1 MQKVLQTYHLSIGYK
16 GQALMP
22 AIEVSLNE
30 GDIVAL
36 AGPNGSGKTTLFK
49 TLSASLKPV
58 GGEVKLFGKDLRD
71 YSPTERSS
79 LFSLV
84 LTEKPDDLFLKVFDI
99 VAAGRYPHLGLLA
112 KLKAEDEQII
122 YDSLE
127 TVGIGHLVNRNFVS
141 FSDGE
146 QQKVMITKA
155 LVQDTPLIFMDE
167 PAAFLDYPSKI
178 ELVSIM
184 HKLSREKKKTILFSS
199 HDLDLLLRHAD
210 VMWVVAPQQPLRQ
223 GTPKELVERGIID
236 EYFKPIV
243 AKEEFY
249 WMTSERPDLKTCFS
263 GDWSDIDTN
272 SLRNN
277 ENYGRN
283 VESW

>member
-1 MQKVLQTYHLSIGYK
+1 MQEVLKTSNLLIGYK

-22 AIEVSLNE
+22 AIDVSLNE

-58 GGEVKLFGKDLRD
+58 GGEVKLFGKNLRD

-141 FSDGE
+141 LSDGE
-146 QQKVMITKA
+146 QQKVMIAKA

-178 ELVSIM
+178 ELVNIM
-184 HKLSREKKKTILFSS
+184 HKLSREKHKAILFSS

-210 VMWVVAPQQPLRQ
+210 VMWVVAPQQPLHQ
-223 GTPKELVERGIID
+223 GTPKELVEQGIID

-249 WMTSERPDLKTCFS
+249 WMTSEHPDLKTCFS
-263 GDWSDIDTN
+263 GDWSNVDAKT
-272 SLRNN
+272 LR
-277 ENYGRN
+277 ENDYYGRN
-283 VESW
+283 VEL

>member
-1 MQKVLQTYHLSIGYK
+1 MLASQILIRYNPFYPRNPKLKIHVMQKVLQTYHLSIGYK

-22 AIEVSLNE
+22 AINVSLNE

-127 TVGIGHLVNRNFVS
+127 TVGISHLINRNFVS
-141 FSDGE
+141 LSDGE
-146 QQKVMITKA
+146 QQKVMIAKA

-178 ELVSIM
+178 ELVNIM
-184 HKLSREKKKTILFSS
+184 HKLSRQKHKTILFSS

-223 GTPKELVERGIID
+223 GTPKELVEQGVID

-243 AKEEFY
+243 AKEEFF
-249 WMTSERPDLKTCFS
+249 WMK
-263 GDWSDIDTN
+263 
-272 SLRNN
+272 
-277 ENYGRN
+277 
-283 VESW
+283 

>member
-1 MQKVLQTYHLSIGYK
+1 MREVLQTYHLLIGYK
-16 GQALMP
+16 GQPLIP
-22 AIEVSLNE
+22 EVNVSLSE

-49 TLSASLKPV
+49 TLSASIKPI

-84 LTEKPDDLFLKVFDI
+84 LTEKPDDL
-99 VAAGRYPHLGLLA
+99 RYPHLGLLA

-127 TVGIGHLVNRNFVS
+127 TVGISHLVNRNFVS
-141 FSDGE
+141 LSDGE
-146 QQKVMITKA
+146 QQKVMIAKA

-178 ELVSIM
+178 ELVNIM
-184 HKLSREKKKTILFSS
+184 HKLSREKRKTILFSS
-199 HDLDLLLRHAD
+199 HDLDLLLRHSD
-210 VMWVVAPQQPLRQ
+210 RLWVMAPHQPLRQ
-223 GTPKELVERGIID
+223 GTPKELVEQGIID
-236 EYFKPIV
+236 EYFRPIV

-249 WMTSERPDLKTCFS
+249 WMK
-263 GDWSDIDTN
+263 
-272 SLRNN
+272 
-277 ENYGRN
+277 
-283 VESW
+283 

>member
-1 MQKVLQTYHLSIGYK
+1 MQEVLQTYHLSIGYK

-22 AIEVSLNE
+22 AIDVSLNE

-141 FSDGE
+141 LSDGE

-249 WMTSERPDLKTCFS
+249 WMTSERSDLKTCFS
-263 GDWSDIDTN
+263 GDWSNVDAKT
-272 SLRNN
+272 LREN
-277 ENYGRN
+277 EYYGRN
-283 VESW
+283 VEL

>member
-1 MQKVLQTYHLSIGYK
+1 MNEVLHTTDLLIGYK
-16 GQALMP
+16 GTALLP
-22 AIEVSLNE
+22 KINVSLNE

-49 TLSASLKPV
+49 TLSASIKPI
-58 GGEVKLFGKDLRD
+58 GGEVKLYGKNLHD

-112 KLKAEDEQII
+112 RLRTEDKQII

-127 TVGIGHLVNRNFVS
+127 TVGITHLTNRNFVS
-141 FSDGE
+141 LSDGE
-146 QQKVMITKA
+146 QQKVMIAKA

-178 ELVSIM
+178 ELVNIM
-184 HKLSREKKKTILFSS
+184 HKLSREKHKTILFSS

-210 VMWVVAPQQPLRQ
+210 QMWVMAPQQPLQQ
-223 GTPKELVERGIID
+223 GTPKALVEDGIID
-236 EYFKPIV
+236 QYFKPIV
-243 AKEEFY
+243 AKDEFF
-249 WMTSERPDLKTCFS
+249 WMK
-263 GDWSDIDTN
+263 
-272 SLRNN
+272 
-277 ENYGRN
+277 
-283 VESW
+283 

>member
-1 MQKVLQTYHLSIGYK
+1 MLDSYGIFERFLGEADTTKMQEVLHTNHLLIGYK
-16 GQALMP
+16 GQPLIP
-22 AIEVSLNE
+22 EVNVSLSE

-49 TLSASLKPV
+49 TLSASLKPI
-58 GGEVKLFGKDLRD
+58 GGEVSLFGKKLQD

-122 YDSLE
+122 YDSLK
-127 TVGIGHLVNRNFVS
+127 TVGISHLVHRNFVS
-141 FSDGE
+141 LSDGE
-146 QQKVMITKA
+146 QQKVMIAKA

-178 ELVSIM
+178 ELVNIM
-184 HKLSREKKKTILFSS
+184 HKLSREKRKTILFSS

-223 GTPKELVERGIID
+223 GTPKELVEQGIID

-249 WMTSERPDLKTCFS
+249 WMR
-263 GDWSDIDTN
+263 
-272 SLRNN
+272 
-277 ENYGRN
+277 
-283 VESW
+283 

>member
-1 MQKVLQTYHLSIGYK
+1 MNEVLHTTNLLIGYK

-22 AIEVSLNE
+22 AIDVSLNE

-99 VAAGRYPHLGLLA
+99 MAAGRYPHLGLLA

-127 TVGIGHLVNRNFVS
+127 TVGISHLVNRNFVS
-141 FSDGE
+141 LSDGE
-146 QQKVMITKA
+146 QQKVMIAKA

-178 ELVSIM
+178 ELVNIM
-184 HKLSREKKKTILFSS
+184 HKLSREKHKTILFSS

-223 GTPKELVERGIID
+223 GTPKELVDQGIID

-243 AKEEFY
+243 AKDEFY

>member
-1 MQKVLQTYHLSIGYK
+1 MSEVLHTNHLSIGYK

-22 AIEVSLNE
+22 AIDVSLNE

-58 GGEVKLFGKDLRD
+58 GGEVSLFGKKLQD

-99 VAAGRYPHLGLLA
+99 VAAGRYPHLGLMARLGTDD
-112 KLKAEDEQII
+112 KKII
-122 YDSLE
+122 FDSLE
-127 TVGIGHLVNRNFVS
+127 TVGISHLIGRNFVS
-141 FSDGE
+141 LSDGE
-146 QQKVMITKA
+146 QQKVMIAKA

-178 ELVSIM
+178 ELVNIM
-184 HKLSREKKKTILFSS
+184 HKLSRNTKPSS
-199 HDLDLLLRHAD
+199 S
-210 VMWVVAPQQPLRQ
+210 VATTSTCSFA
-223 GTPKELVERGIID
+223 TPTYCG
-236 EYFKPIV
+236 
-243 AKEEFY
+243 
-249 WMTSERPDLKTCFS
+249 
-263 GDWSDIDTN
+263 
-272 SLRNN
+272 
-277 ENYGRN
+277 
-283 VESW
+283 

>member
-1 MQKVLQTYHLSIGYK
+1 MSEVLQTYQLSIGYK

-22 AIEVSLNE
+22 AIDVSLNE

-58 GGEVKLFGKDLRD
+58 DGEVKLFGKDLRD

-112 KLKAEDEQII
+112 KLKDEDEQII

-127 TVGIGHLVNRNFVS
+127 TVGISHLVNRNFVS
-141 FSDGE
+141 LSDGE
-146 QQKVMITKA
+146 QQKVMIAKA

-178 ELVSIM
+178 ELVNIM
-184 HKLSREKKKTILFSS
+184 HKLSREKRKTILFSS
-199 HDLDLLLRHAD
+199 HDLDLLLRHSD
-210 VMWVVAPQQPLRQ
+210 QMWVMAPHQALIQ
-223 GTPKELVERGIID
+223 GTPKELVEQGIID
-236 EYFKPIV
+236 DYFKPIV
-243 AKEEFY
+243 AKEEFF
-249 WMTSERPDLKTCFS
+249 WMK
-263 GDWSDIDTN
+263 N
-272 SLRNN
+272 
-277 ENYGRN
+277 
-283 VESW
+283 

>member
-1 MQKVLQTYHLSIGYK
+1 MSEVLHTDHLSIGYK

-22 AIEVSLNE
+22 AIDVSLNE

-127 TVGIGHLVNRNFVS
+127 TVGISHLVNRNFVS
-141 FSDGE
+141 LSDGE
-146 QQKVMITKA
+146 QQKVMIAKA

-178 ELVSIM
+178 ELVNIM
-184 HKLSREKKKTILFSS
+184 HKLSREKRKTILFSS

-223 GTPKELVERGIID
+223 GTPKALVDEGIID
-236 EYFKPIV
+236 AYFKPIV

-263 GDWSDIDTN
+263 GDWSNVDAKT
-272 SLRNN
+272 LRGNGY
-277 ENYGRN
+277 YGRN
-283 VESW
+283 VEL

>member
-1 MQKVLQTYHLSIGYK
+1 MQEVLKTSNLLIGYK

-22 AIEVSLNE
+22 AIDVSLSE

-49 TLSASLKPV
+49 TLSASLKPI
-58 GGEVKLFGKDLRD
+58 GGKVKLFGKDLRD
-71 YSPTERSS
+71 YFPTERSH
-79 LFSLV
+79 
-84 LTEKPDDLFLKVFDI
+84 LFLKVFDI

-127 TVGIGHLVNRNFVS
+127 TVGISHLVNRNFVS
-141 FSDGE
+141 LSDGE
-146 QQKVMITKA
+146 QQKVMIAKA

-178 ELVSIM
+178 ELVNIM
-184 HKLSREKKKTILFSS
+184 HKLSREKHKTILFSS

-223 GTPKELVERGIID
+223 GTPKELVEQGIID

-249 WMTSERPDLKTCFS
+249 WMR
-263 GDWSDIDTN
+263 
-272 SLRNN
+272 
-277 ENYGRN
+277 
-283 VESW
+283 

>member
-1 MQKVLQTYHLSIGYK
+1 MQEVLKTSNLLIGYK

-22 AIEVSLNE
+22 AIDVSLNE

-58 GGEVKLFGKDLRD
+58 GGEVKLFGKDLRN

-112 KLKAEDEQII
+112 KLKAEDKQII

-127 TVGIGHLVNRNFVS
+127 TVGISHLVNRNFVS
-141 FSDGE
+141 LSDGE
-146 QQKVMITKA
+146 QQKVMIAKA

-178 ELVSIM
+178 ELVNIM
-184 HKLSREKKKTILFSS
+184 HKLSREKHKTILFSS

-223 GTPKELVERGIID
+223 GTPKELVDQGIID

-243 AKEEFY
+243 AKDEFF
-249 WMTSERPDLKTCFS
+249 WMK
-263 GDWSDIDTN
+263 
-272 SLRNN
+272 
-277 ENYGRN
+277 
-283 VESW
+283 